1 MKRIVALIACLGALA
16 LGTGIAQASSTSC
29 SYGLCKVSNNTQ
41 SRSPSSTGTTTV
53 SAASESSLPFTGLDV
68 GLLLVGG
75 AGLLGAGVVVRR
87 LSGSK
92 S

>member
-41 SRSPSSTGTTTV
+41 SRTPSSTTV
-53 SAASESSLPFTGLDV
+53 AASESSLPFTGLDV

-87 LSGSK
+87 LSS
-92 S
+92 SRS

>member
-1 MKRIVALIACLGALA
+1 MKRIIALIACLGALA
-16 LGTGIAQASSTSC
+16 LGTSVAQASSTSC

-41 SRSPSSTGTTTV
+41 SRTPGTTATTST
-53 SAASESSLPFTGLDV
+53 SASSLPFTGLDV

-75 AGLLGAGVVVRR
+75 AALFGTGMVVRR
-87 LSGSK
+87 LSNSK